1 MCLQDATGLV
11 ARCFQR
17 PFARH
22 PAAIFI
28 ASFGNFLPSSA
39 ALSSLISVTLGSPSP
54 FWPFQTLPLSFLP
67 YPCLPPTLWTLVFS
81 VDDSFW
87 SFRFFHSFT
96 SRLQGALG
104 TPRLTGV
111 KWNSLFALSF
121 LTQPRLTPLA
131 EEIHSGPFIKPI
143 IDIENIGTI
152 LDFSSSLVSPELMI
166 TKLCYIYILRISEH
180 HALLFNFIALA

>member
-11 ARCFQR
+11 ARCFQH

-54 FWPFQTLPLSFLP
+54 FWPFQTLPLSFMP
-67 YPCLPPTLWTLVFS
+67 YPRLPPTLWTLVFS

-87 SFRFFHSFT
+87 SFRFFHSFK
-96 SRLQGALG
+96 SRLQGALSPP
-104 TPRLTGV
+104 TSDWCKMELTLCSG
-111 KWNSLFALSF
+111 LSHS
-121 LTQPRLTPLA
+121 TQTYSFWR
-131 EEIHSGPFIKPI
+131 EKFIVAP
-143 IDIENIGTI
+143 
-152 LDFSSSLVSPELMI
+152 SSSRSLTLK
-166 TKLCYIYILRISEH
+166 T
-180 HALLFNFIALA
+180 LAPS